1 MNIQKRDFNKEAA
14 SWDEVPHRV
23 KLVQDIAKAISNEVT
38 LAPDADVLDFGCGT
52 GLLSL
57 QLRPLVRSVTG
68 VDNSQGMLDV
78 LKKKIDNQNLTNI
91 RIQYRDV
98 EKGDALEG
106 CYHLVVS
113 SMTLHHIKK
122 IELLLEQFYRICAP
136 CGHLCIAD
144 LDPDDGQFHEN
155 NEGIFHFGFD
165 RTILRQAF
173 MEAGFDDIRDRT
185 AAEVIKSIPN
195 GRKRVFTIFLMTG
208 RKVLEKQAIA
218 R

>member
-23 KLVQDIAKAISNEVT
+23 KLVQDIAKAISNEIT
-38 LAPDADVLDFGCGT
+38 LVSDADVLDFGCGT

-98 EKGDALEG
+98 EKGDALDG
-106 CYHLVVS
+106 CYHLIVS
-113 SMTLHHIKK
+113 SMTFHHIRE
-122 IELLLEQFYRICAP
+122 IGPLLDQFYRICAP

-144 LDPDDGQFHEN
+144 LDPDDGQFH
-155 NEGIFHFGFD
+155 
-165 RTILRQAF
+165 
-173 MEAGFDDIRDRT
+173 
-185 AAEVIKSIPN
+185 
-195 GRKRVFTIFLMTG
+195 
-208 RKVLEKQAIA
+208 
-218 R
+218 